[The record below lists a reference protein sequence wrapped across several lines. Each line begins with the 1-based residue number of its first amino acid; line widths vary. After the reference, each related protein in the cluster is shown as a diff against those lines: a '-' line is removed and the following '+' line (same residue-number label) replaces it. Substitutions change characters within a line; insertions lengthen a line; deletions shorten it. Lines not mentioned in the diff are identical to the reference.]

1 MRRYFISC
9 CPGPSGTTIKL
20 VIGIV
25 LVMLIIA
32 AAVVLFVK
40 KKRECNTEENR
51 SKTMKVEANEDY
63 GTYTMRAD
71 SVTEVSTSNS

>member
-1 MRRYFISC
+1 
-9 CPGPSGTTIKL
+9 
-20 VIGIV
+20 
-25 LVMLIIA
+25 MLIIA